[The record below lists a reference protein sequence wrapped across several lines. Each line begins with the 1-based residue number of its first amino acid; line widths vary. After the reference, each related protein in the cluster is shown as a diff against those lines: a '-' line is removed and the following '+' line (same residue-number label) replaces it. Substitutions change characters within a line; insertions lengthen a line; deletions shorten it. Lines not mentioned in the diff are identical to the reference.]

1 LIALFQ
7 IDGRLQGD
15 SFVSISSGL
24 SNSHSTQFEF
34 LNRHIVKSGL
44 VEEAEDVAV
53 GKNTV
58 PVK

>member
-1 LIALFQ
+1 VL
-7 IDGRLQGD
+7 
-15 SFVSISSGL
+15 ISSGF
-24 SNSHSTQFEF
+24 SSSHSTQFEF
-34 LNRHIVKSGL
+34 LNRHIVKSDL